1 MKKLLLLITFLS
13 SFFVRGQMTKDDLIG
28 KTFVADVTQYTPEIN
43 GEPLY
48 KHSDEQH
55 PQVNL
60 YLIFEKKQVIVKEED
75 RVTKQVFRKDTRS
88 WTLKGNRL
96 RIPQTK
102 KNRYYAV
109 DQFEFYLQEGKL
121 IGARVTWDK
130 DLEEIAFELSEPSK
144 SFFIRIV
151 PVKFVIL
158 GEYSKF

>member
-1 MKKLLLLITFLS
+1 MKKLLLLITLLS

-28 KTFVADVTQYTPEIN
+28 KTFVADVTQYTPKIN

-102 KNRYYAV
+102 KNRYYEV
-109 DQFEFYLQEGKL
+109 DQFEFYFQESKL
-121 IGARVTWDK
+121 MGARVTWDK
-130 DLEEIAFELSEPSK
+130 NLEEIAFELSKP
-144 SFFIRIV
+144 
-151 PVKFVIL
+151 
-158 GEYSKF
+158 

>member
-48 KHSDEQH
+48 KHSYEKH

-60 YLIFEKKQVIVKEED
+60 YLIFEKTQVIVKEEN

-88 WTLKGNRL
+88 WTLKGNL
-96 RIPQTK
+96 LKIPQTK
-102 KNRYYAV
+102 KNIYYAV
-109 DQFEFYLQEGKL
+109 DQFQFYFEKGKL
-121 IGARVTWDK
+121 IGTRVTWDK
-130 DLEEIAFELSEPSK
+130 NIEK
-144 SFFIRIV
+144 IV
-151 PVKFVIL
+151 FKQ
-158 GEYSKF
+158 SNQ

>member
-48 KHSDEQH
+48 KYSDEQH

-60 YLIFEKKQVIVKEED
+60 YLIFEKKQVVVKEED

-130 DLEEIAFELSEPSK
+130 NLEEIAFELSKP
-144 SFFIRIV
+144 
-151 PVKFVIL
+151 
-158 GEYSKF
+158 

>member
-48 KHSDEQH
+48 KYSDEQH

-109 DQFEFYLQEGKL
+109 DQFEFFLQEGKL
-121 IGARVTWDK
+121 IGVRVTWDK
-130 DLEEIAFELSEPSK
+130 NLEEIAFELSKP
-144 SFFIRIV
+144 
-151 PVKFVIL
+151 
-158 GEYSKF
+158 

>member
-28 KTFVADVTQYTPEIN
+28 KTFVADVTQYTPKIN

-109 DQFEFYLQEGKL
+109 DQFEFFLQEGKL
-121 IGARVTWDK
+121 IGVRVTWDK
-130 DLEEIAFELSEPSK
+130 NLEEIVFEIK
-144 SFFIRIV
+144 
-151 PVKFVIL
+151 K
-158 GEYSKF
+158 

>member
-1 MKKLLLLITFLS
+1 MKKLLLLIIFLS

-28 KTFVADVTQYTPEIN
+28 KTFVADVTQYTPKIN

-60 YLIFEKKQVIVKEED
+60 YLIFEKKQVVVKEED

-102 KNRYYAV
+102 KNRYYEV

-130 DLEEIAFELSEPSK
+130 NLEEIAFELSKP
-144 SFFIRIV
+144 
-151 PVKFVIL
+151 
-158 GEYSKF
+158 

>member
-43 GEPLY
+43 GEPLC

-130 DLEEIAFELSEPSK
+130 DLEEIAFELSEP
-144 SFFIRIV
+144 
-151 PVKFVIL
+151 
-158 GEYSKF
+158 

>member
-1 MKKLLLLITFLS
+1 MKELLLLITFLS

-28 KTFVADVTQYTPEIN
+28 KTFVADVTQYIPEIN

-48 KHSDEQH
+48 KHSDKQH

-88 WTLKGNRL
+88 WTLKGDRL

-102 KNRYYAV
+102 KNRYYVV

-121 IGARVTWDK
+121 MGARVTWDK
-130 DLEEIAFELSEPSK
+130 NLEEIAFELSKP
-144 SFFIRIV
+144 
-151 PVKFVIL
+151 
-158 GEYSKF
+158 

>member
-1 MKKLLLLITFLS
+1 MKELLLLITFLS
-13 SFFVRGQMTKDDLIG
+13 SFFVRGQMTKNDLIG

-43 GEPLY
+43 GEPFY
-48 KHSDEQH
+48 KHSNEQH

-60 YLIFEKKQVIVKEED
+60 YLIFEKKQVVVKEED

-88 WTLKGNRL
+88 WALKGNHL

-109 DQFEFYLQEGKL
+109 DQFEFYFQKGKL

-130 DLEEIAFELSEPSK
+130 NLEEIIFEIK
-144 SFFIRIV
+144 
-151 PVKFVIL
+151 K
-158 GEYSKF
+158 

>member
-1 MKKLLLLITFLS
+1 MKNMKELLLLITFLS

-28 KTFVADVTQYTPEIN
+28 KTFVADVTQYTPKIN

-60 YLIFEKKQVIVKEED
+60 YLIFEKKQVVVKEED

-102 KNRYYAV
+102 KNRYYVV
-109 DQFEFYLQEGKL
+109 DQFEFYFQEGKL
-121 IGARVTWDK
+121 IGVRVTWDK
-130 DLEEIAFELSEPSK
+130 NLEEIAFELSKP
-144 SFFIRIV
+144 
-151 PVKFVIL
+151 
-158 GEYSKF
+158 

>member
-75 RVTKQVFRKDTRS
+75 RVTKQVFRKDTRF

-109 DQFEFYLQEGKL
+109 DQFEFYFQKGKL
-121 IGARVTWDK
+121 MGVRVTLDK
-130 DLEEIAFELSEPSK
+130 NLEEIAFELSEP
-144 SFFIRIV
+144 
-151 PVKFVIL
+151 
-158 GEYSKF
+158 

>member
-1 MKKLLLLITFLS
+1 MKELLLLITFLS
-13 SFFVRGQMTKDDLIG
+13 SFFVRGQMTKNDLIG

-43 GEPLY
+43 GEPFY
-48 KHSDEQH
+48 KHSNEQH

-60 YLIFEKKQVIVKEED
+60 YLIFEKKQVVVKEED

-88 WTLKGNRL
+88 WALKGNHL

-109 DQFEFYLQEGKL
+109 DQFEFYFQKGKL

-130 DLEEIAFELSEPSK
+130 N
-144 SFFIRIV
+144 
-151 PVKFVIL
+151 
-158 GEYSKF
+158 G

>member
-1 MKKLLLLITFLS
+1 MKKLLLLIIFLS

-48 KHSDEQH
+48 KYSDEQH

-60 YLIFEKKQVIVKEED
+60 YLIFEKKQVVVKEED

-130 DLEEIAFELSEPSK
+130 NLEEIAFELSKP
-144 SFFIRIV
+144 
-151 PVKFVIL
+151 
-158 GEYSKF
+158 

>member
-43 GEPLY
+43 GEPLS
-48 KHSDEQH
+48 KHSDDQH

-102 KNRYYAV
+102 KNRYYEV

-130 DLEEIAFELSEPSK
+130 NLEEIAFELSKP
-144 SFFIRIV
+144 
-151 PVKFVIL
+151 
-158 GEYSKF
+158 

>member
-1 MKKLLLLITFLS
+1 MKELLLLITFLS

-28 KTFVADVTQYTPEIN
+28 KTFVADVTQYTPKIN

-109 DQFEFYLQEGKL
+109 DQFEFFLQEGKL
-121 IGARVTWDK
+121 IGVRVTWDK
-130 DLEEIAFELSEPSK
+130 NLEEIVFEIK
-144 SFFIRIV
+144 
-151 PVKFVIL
+151 K
-158 GEYSKF
+158 

>member
-1 MKKLLLLITFLS
+1 MKKLLLLIIFLS

-28 KTFVADVTQYTPEIN
+28 KTFVADVTQYTPKIN

-60 YLIFEKKQVIVKEED
+60 YLIFEKKQVVVKEED

-130 DLEEIAFELSEPSK
+130 NLEEIAFELSKP
-144 SFFIRIV
+144 
-151 PVKFVIL
+151 
-158 GEYSKF
+158 

>member
-1 MKKLLLLITFLS
+1 
-13 SFFVRGQMTKDDLIG
+13 MTKDDLIG

-60 YLIFEKKQVIVKEED
+60 YLIFEKEQVVVKEED

-88 WTLKGNRL
+88 WTLKGNHL

-102 KNRYYAV
+102 KNRYYVV
-109 DQFEFYLQEGKL
+109 DQFEFYFQKGKL

-130 DLEEIAFELSEPSK
+130 NLEEIAFELSKP
-144 SFFIRIV
+144 
-151 PVKFVIL
+151 
-158 GEYSKF
+158 

>member
-1 MKKLLLLITFLS
+1 MKKLLLLIIFLS

-28 KTFVADVTQYTPEIN
+28 KTFVADVTQYTPKIN

-60 YLIFEKKQVIVKEED
+60 YLIFEKKQVVVKEED

-88 WTLKGNRL
+88 WTLKRNHL

-102 KNRYYAV
+102 KNRYYEV
-109 DQFEFYLQEGKL
+109 DQFEFYFQEGKL
-121 IGARVTWDK
+121 MGARVTWDK
-130 DLEEIAFELSEPSK
+130 NLEEIAFELSKP
-144 SFFIRIV
+144 
-151 PVKFVIL
+151 
-158 GEYSKF
+158 

>member
-1 MKKLLLLITFLS
+1 MKKLLLLIIFLS

-28 KTFVADVTQYTPEIN
+28 KTFVADVTQYTPKIN

-60 YLIFEKKQVIVKEED
+60 YLIFEKKQVVVKEED

-88 WTLKGNRL
+88 WTLKRNRL

-102 KNRYYAV
+102 KNRYYVV
-109 DQFEFYLQEGKL
+109 DQFEFYFQEGKL
-121 IGARVTWDK
+121 IGVRVTWDK
-130 DLEEIAFELSEPSK
+130 NLEEIAFELSKP
-144 SFFIRIV
+144 
-151 PVKFVIL
+151 
-158 GEYSKF
+158 

>member
-1 MKKLLLLITFLS
+1 
-13 SFFVRGQMTKDDLIG
+13 MTKDDLIG
-28 KTFVADVTQYTPEIN
+28 KTFVADVTQYTPKIN

-60 YLIFEKKQVIVKEED
+60 YLIFEKKQVVVKEED

-102 KNRYYAV
+102 KNRYYVV
-109 DQFEFYLQEGKL
+109 DQFEFYFQEGKL
-121 IGARVTWDK
+121 IGVRVTWDK
-130 DLEEIAFELSEPSK
+130 NLEEIAFELSKP
-144 SFFIRIV
+144 
-151 PVKFVIL
+151 
-158 GEYSKF
+158 

>member
-1 MKKLLLLITFLS
+1 MKELLLLITFLS

-28 KTFVADVTQYTPEIN
+28 KTFVADVTQYTPKIN

-102 KNRYYAV
+102 KNRYYVV
-109 DQFEFYLQEGKL
+109 DQFEFYFQEGKL
-121 IGARVTWDK
+121 IGVRVTWDK
-130 DLEEIAFELSEPSK
+130 NLEEIAFELSKP
-144 SFFIRIV
+144 
-151 PVKFVIL
+151 
-158 GEYSKF
+158 

>member
-43 GEPLY
+43 GEPFY

-88 WTLKGNRL
+88 WTLKGGITSGFHKQR
-96 RIPQTK
+96 RIATMWS
-102 KNRYYAV
+102 
-109 DQFEFYLQEGKL
+109 
-121 IGARVTWDK
+121 IS
-130 DLEEIAFELSEPSK
+130 LS
-144 SFFIRIV
+144 FIFKRAS
-151 PVKFVIL
+151 L
-158 GEYSKF
+158 

>member
-1 MKKLLLLITFLS
+1 MKKLLLLIIFLS

-28 KTFVADVTQYTPEIN
+28 KTFVADVTQYTPKIN

-60 YLIFEKKQVIVKEED
+60 YLIFEKKQVVVKEED

-102 KNRYYAV
+102 KNRYYVV
-109 DQFEFYLQEGKL
+109 DQFEFYFQEGKL
-121 IGARVTWDK
+121 IGARITWDK
-130 DLEEIAFELSEPSK
+130 NLEEVVFEIK
-144 SFFIRIV
+144 
-151 PVKFVIL
+151 K
-158 GEYSKF
+158 

>member
-43 GEPLY
+43 GEPLN

-88 WTLKGNRL
+88 WTLKGNHL

-102 KNRYYAV
+102 KNRYYEV
-109 DQFEFYLQEGKL
+109 DQFEFYFQEGKL
-121 IGARVTWDK
+121 MGARVTWDK
-130 DLEEIAFELSEPSK
+130 NLEEIAFELSKP
-144 SFFIRIV
+144 
-151 PVKFVIL
+151 
-158 GEYSKF
+158 

>member
-28 KTFVADVTQYTPEIN
+28 KTFVADVTQYTPKIN

-60 YLIFEKKQVIVKEED
+60 YLIFEKKQVVVKEED

-88 WTLKGNRL
+88 WTLKRNRL

-102 KNRYYAV
+102 KNRYYVV
-109 DQFEFYLQEGKL
+109 DQFEFYFQEGKL
-121 IGARVTWDK
+121 IGVRVTWDK
-130 DLEEIAFELSEPSK
+130 NLEEIVFEIK
-144 SFFIRIV
+144 
-151 PVKFVIL
+151 K
-158 GEYSKF
+158 

>member
-28 KTFVADVTQYTPEIN
+28 KTFVADVTQYTPKIN

-60 YLIFEKKQVIVKEED
+60 YLIFEKSQVIVKEED

-109 DQFEFYLQEGKL
+109 DQFEFFLQEGKL
-121 IGARVTWDK
+121 IGVRVTWDK
-130 DLEEIAFELSEPSK
+130 NLEEIAFELSKP
-144 SFFIRIV
+144 
-151 PVKFVIL
+151 
-158 GEYSKF
+158 

>member
-1 MKKLLLLITFLS
+1 MKKLLLLIIFLS

-28 KTFVADVTQYTPEIN
+28 KTFVADVTQYTPKIN

-102 KNRYYAV
+102 KNRYYVV
-109 DQFEFYLQEGKL
+109 DQFEFYFQEGKL
-121 IGARVTWDK
+121 IGVRVTWDK
-130 DLEEIAFELSEPSK
+130 NLEEIAFELSKP
-144 SFFIRIV
+144 
-151 PVKFVIL
+151 
-158 GEYSKF
+158 

>member
-1 MKKLLLLITFLS
+1 MVGTNISKRLERSIPMLIKIKNMKKLLLLITLLS

-60 YLIFEKKQVIVKEED
+60 YLIFEKNQVVVKEED
-75 RVTKQVFRKDTRS
+75 RVTKQVFRKGTRS

-130 DLEEIAFELSEPSK
+130 NLEEIAFELSKP
-144 SFFIRIV
+144 
-151 PVKFVIL
+151 
-158 GEYSKF
+158 

>member
-1 MKKLLLLITFLS
+1 MKNMKELLLLITFLS

-28 KTFVADVTQYTPEIN
+28 KTFVADVTQYTPKIN

-60 YLIFEKKQVIVKEED
+60 YLIFEKKQVVVKEED

-102 KNRYYAV
+102 KNRYYEV

-121 IGARVTWDK
+121 MGARVTWDK
-130 DLEEIAFELSEPSK
+130 NLEEIAFELSKP
-144 SFFIRIV
+144 
-151 PVKFVIL
+151 
-158 GEYSKF
+158 

>member
-28 KTFVADVTQYTPEIN
+28 KTYAADVTQYTPEIN

-60 YLIFEKKQVIVKEED
+60 YLIFEKKQVVVKEED

-109 DQFEFYLQEGKL
+109 DQFEFYFQEGKL
-121 IGARVTWDK
+121 MGARVTWDK
-130 DLEEIAFELSEPSK
+130 NLEEIAFELSKP
-144 SFFIRIV
+144 
-151 PVKFVIL
+151 
-158 GEYSKF
+158 

>member
-1 MKKLLLLITFLS
+1 MKELLLLITFLS

-28 KTFVADVTQYTPEIN
+28 KTFVADVTQYTPKIN

-102 KNRYYAV
+102 KNRYYEV

-121 IGARVTWDK
+121 MGARVTWDK
-130 DLEEIAFELSEPSK
+130 NLEEIAFELSKP
-144 SFFIRIV
+144 
-151 PVKFVIL
+151 
-158 GEYSKF
+158 

>member
-13 SFFVRGQMTKDDLIG
+13 SFFVRGQMTKEDLIG
-28 KTFVADVTQYTPEIN
+28 KTFVADVTPYSPEIN

-88 WTLKGNRL
+88 WTLKGNHL

-102 KNRYYAV
+102 RNRYYEV

-121 IGARVTWDK
+121 MGARVTWDK
-130 DLEEIAFELSEPSK
+130 NLEEIAFELSKP
-144 SFFIRIV
+144 
-151 PVKFVIL
+151 
-158 GEYSKF
+158 

>member
-1 MKKLLLLITFLS
+1 MKKLLLLIIFLS

-28 KTFVADVTQYTPEIN
+28 KTFVADVTQYTPKIN

-60 YLIFEKKQVIVKEED
+60 YLIFEKKQVVVKEED

-102 KNRYYAV
+102 KNRYYVV
-109 DQFEFYLQEGKL
+109 DQFEFYFQEGKL
-121 IGARVTWDK
+121 IGVRVTWDK
-130 DLEEIAFELSEPSK
+130 NLEEIAFELSKP
-144 SFFIRIV
+144 
-151 PVKFVIL
+151 
-158 GEYSKF
+158 